1 GATGRATVTDRAEQ
15 SLLSRTQAEREIKF
29 QQLRTEGLEV
39 QRQAAEKFRTGQ
51 AEEALNFLVDYLA
64 RLENVPL
71 DPGQLTLLK
80 RPVEARLKNFELLKE
95 QKEFAERTNASRVD
109 HNKKHNLRVEYEENK
124 RKNVSQLMKEF
135 DNLYKEGKYVEA
147 ESMAVRA
154 KELDPDNSVVTAAV
168 HIAKMKSR
176 QNDY

>member
-1 GATGRATVTDRAEQ
+1 
-15 SLLSRTQAEREIKF
+15 
-29 QQLRTEGLEV
+29 
-39 QRQAAEKFRTGQ
+39 
-51 AEEALNFLVDYLA
+51 
-64 RLENVPL
+64 
-71 DPGQLTLLK
+71 GQLTLLK

-176 QNDY
+176 QNDYQDIKDRKESEVLRILNDSEDPGDAAKVMEHHGISIDQKAAELSRQRKPLSNFAGPRKGPQERAIEQRLTTP